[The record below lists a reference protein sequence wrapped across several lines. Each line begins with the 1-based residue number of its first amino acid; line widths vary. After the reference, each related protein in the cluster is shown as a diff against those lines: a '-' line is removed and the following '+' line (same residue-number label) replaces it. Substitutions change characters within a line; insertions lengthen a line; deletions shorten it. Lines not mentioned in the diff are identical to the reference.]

1 MLTQAEIDA
10 LLSGAIE
17 VEQPDSQ
24 GGVNLA
30 EIMGGEKGQS
40 SASSEKGK
48 QVRPYNFWSPDR
60 FSKEQMRAV
69 ELVHEDLAEKL
80 SSTLPPFLHSELR
93 LRVVHIEQGRFDDF
107 MRDLSPSSLYH
118 LINLDPLPGRIVI
131 MLSSN
136 ISWVILGRMLGGAAT
151 DTVSESGPIT
161 EIGQSLMNVVV
172 SYMLN
177 DIKAAWGKVV
187 NLEPNIEDSTTN
199 HHWVQMIMGNAR
211 VMLVTFEMAI
221 GSVTGTMSIY
231 LPFAMLK
238 PIADVL
244 NPHAWIVGQDEEES
258 DTQTRGL
265 ALESLS
271 RVELPF
277 QVVLGTARIEI
288 GDLIHLAPG
297 DVIPLDS
304 RIDEDL
310 KVKVSGRTRFHA
322 RAGKHRKRVAVQITS
337 VEPVDLV
344 AEEE

>member
-30 EIMGGEKGQS
+30 EIMGGQPGAQGAGQETS
-40 SASSEKGK
+40 K

-60 FSKEQMRAV
+60 FSKDQMRAV
-69 ELVHEDLAEKL
+69 ELVHEDLAERL
-80 SSTLPPFLHSELR
+80 SSTLPPYLHSELR

-118 LINLDPLPGRIVI
+118 LVNLDPLPGRIVI
-131 MLSSN
+131 TVSSE
-136 ISWVILGRMLGGAAT
+136 ISWVVLGRMLGGNTTDGAAG
-151 DTVSESGPIT
+151 SGPIT

-172 SYMLN
+172 GYMLN

-187 NLEPNIEDSTTN
+187 TLEPHVEDSTTN

-211 VMLVTFEMAI
+211 VMLVTFELAI
-221 GSVTGTMSIY
+221 GPVTGTMSIY

-238 PIADVL
+238 PIAEVL
-244 NPHAWIVGQDEEES
+244 NPHAWIAGREENKVDNQSREI
-258 DTQTRGL
+258 
-265 ALESLS
+265 AMESLS
-271 RVELPF
+271 RIALPF
-277 QVVLGTARIEI
+277 RVILGSAELTI
-288 GDLIHLAPG
+288 GDLSNLSPG
-297 DVIPLDS
+297 DVIRLDS
-304 RIDEDL
+304 RVDQDL
-310 KVKVSGRTRFHA
+310 EVRISGRARFRA
-322 RAGKHRKRVAVQITS
+322 RAGKQGRRMAVQIVS

-344 AEEE
+344 TEEE

>member
-17 VEQPDSQ
+17 VEQSDSR

-30 EIMGGEKGQS
+30 EIMGGHPGSQGV
-40 SASSEKGK
+40 SAETVK

-60 FSKEQMRAV
+60 FSKDQMRAV
-69 ELVHEDLAEKL
+69 ELVHEDLAERL
-80 SSTLPPFLHSELR
+80 SSTLPPYLHSEMR

-118 LINLDPLPGRIVI
+118 LVNLDPLPGRIVI
-131 MLSSN
+131 TVSSE
-136 ISWVILGRMLGGAAT
+136 ISWVVLGRMLGGNTT
-151 DTVSESGPIT
+151 DEVTGSGPIT

-172 SYMLN
+172 GYMLN
-177 DIKAAWGKVV
+177 DIKASWGKVV
-187 NLEPNIEDSTTN
+187 TLEPHVEDSTTN

-211 VMLVTFEMAI
+211 VMLVTFELAI
-221 GSVTGTMSIY
+221 GAVTGTMSIY

-244 NPHAWIVGQDEEES
+244 NPHAWIVGREENTVNNES
-258 DTQTRGL
+258 REYAMEG
-265 ALESLS
+265 LS
-271 RVELPF
+271 RIKLPF
-277 QVVLGTARIEI
+277 RVILGTADLTI
-288 GDLIHLAPG
+288 GELANLGTG
-297 DVIPLDS
+297 DVIRLDR
-304 RIDEDL
+304 RIDQDL
-310 KVKVSGRTRFHA
+310 EVNISGRTRFRA
-322 RAGKHRKRVAVQITS
+322 RAGKQGRRMAVQIVS